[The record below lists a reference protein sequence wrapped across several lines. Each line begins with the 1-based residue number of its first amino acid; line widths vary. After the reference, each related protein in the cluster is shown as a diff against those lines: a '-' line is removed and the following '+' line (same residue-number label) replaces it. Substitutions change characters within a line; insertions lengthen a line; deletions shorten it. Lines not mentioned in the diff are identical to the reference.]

1 MPCKRPICILPSV
14 AASSTATIAALAA
27 LVLTLGL
34 RPAFADAVTFLPI
47 SELEGN
53 EYGPAIAYNS
63 NHDEYLVVWHD
74 VYDVVHAR
82 RVSSTGQLLN
92 SFDVSTSPN
101 GKRQASVAYDP
112 VRDRYLVT
120 WLYDYFGNASDLD
133 IYGRF
138 IPWDGPSAGLLDFPI
153 SNWTSDQSRPVV
165 AYAQAEDEFL
175 VAWVNSAPG
184 VPIYISGRRIFADGS
199 GFPPGDGFPISS
211 GAEDRDFPD
220 VAYNLA
226 RNEYLVTWQ
235 TDTAGGGDIDGV
247 RLSAT
252 GTALGGGEFA
262 IAGWTA
268 DERIPSVAACDTAD
282 QYLVAWQSDQDT
294 GGSDWAIYGRFVS
307 GAGVPGNVPLI
318 VDRTAP
324 QTAVDMSCDAAGQQ
338 YLLAW
343 EDVYAGGDVGVWARV
358 VHADETMEPDFPIV
372 QPGTNRDRTEPAVA
386 GGATNY
392 LIAWEHDT
400 GFIPNR
406 NIWGLQV
413 PVPEPAAALAAL
425 TAVATLGA
433 LFRSKRRGKP
443 RVEMG

>member
-1 MPCKRPICILPSV
+1 MSRKRPIRILPRV
-14 AASSTATIAALAA
+14 AASSTAASVALVA

-34 RPAFADAVTFLPI
+34 RPAVASGVTFLPI

-53 EYGPAIAYNS
+53 EYAPAIAYNS
-63 NHDEYLVVWHD
+63 NRNEYLVVWND

-112 VRDRYLVT
+112 VRDRYLVA
-120 WLYDYFGNASDLD
+120 WLYDYAGNATNSD

-138 IPWDGPSAGLLDFPI
+138 IPWDGPSAGLQDFPI
-153 SNWTSDQSRPVV
+153 SNWSSDQSRPVV
-165 AYAQAEDEFL
+165 AYAPTADEFL
-175 VAWVNSAPG
+175 VAWVNAAPA
-184 VPIYISGRRIFADGS
+184 VPTYISGRRVFADGS
-199 GFPPGDGFPISS
+199 GFPAGDGFTIST
-211 GAEDRDFPD
+211 GTEDRDFPD
-220 VAYNLA
+220 LAYNSA
-226 RNEYLVTWQ
+226 RNEYLAIWQ
-235 TDTAGGGDIDGV
+235 MDTAGGGDIYGV

-252 GTALGGGEFA
+252 GAALGSGEFG
-262 IAGWTA
+262 IAGWPDT
-268 DERIPSVAACDTAD
+268 EEIPSVAACETAD
-282 QYLVAWQSDQDT
+282 QYLVGWQSDQGT
-294 GGSDWAIYGRFVS
+294 GGSDWAVYARFVS
-307 GAGVPGNVPLI
+307 GAGVPGNVHLI
-318 VDRTAP
+318 VDTTAP

-343 EDVYAGGDVGVWARV
+343 EDVYAGGAVGIWARI
-358 VHADETMEPDFPIV
+358 VHPDETMEPDFAIV
-372 QPGTNRDRTEPAVA
+372 QPDTNRDRTEPAVA

-413 PVPEPAAALAAL
+413 PVPEPAAGLTALAV
-425 TAVATLGA
+425 VATLGA
-433 LFRSKRRGKP
+433 LFRAKRRGSA
-443 RVEMG
+443 